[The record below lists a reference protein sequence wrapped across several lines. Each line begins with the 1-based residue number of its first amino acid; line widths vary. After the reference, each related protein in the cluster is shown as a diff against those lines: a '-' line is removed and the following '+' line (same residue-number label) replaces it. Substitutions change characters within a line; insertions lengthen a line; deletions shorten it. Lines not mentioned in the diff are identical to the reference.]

1 MKTTITLIALLC
13 SNICFCQNLVL
24 KGKIED
30 KYKESI
36 PFANIALYQAN
47 DTISIVKGTA
57 SDLAGKYLLQ
67 DIDSGNYILKVSYI
81 GSLLSGENS
90 LKQLLLTNNQLVTRL
105 IKFFD

>member
-24 KGKIED
+24 KGKIKQKKKKKE
-30 KYKESI
+30 KSKESI
-36 PFANIALYQAN
+36 PLANIALYQAN

-57 SDLAGKYLLQ
+57 SDLTGKYLLQ

-81 GSLLSGENS
+81 GYKTVSLP
-90 LKQLLLTNNQLVTRL
+90 VH
-105 IKFFD
+105 IK